1 MSYPTAKIGEL
12 VKRPPVTLPPLAT
25 VEDAVKLMYREN
37 VGSII
42 VTSPEGRVLGIFTEK
57 DLVRVIGEGKPL
69 STKLGEVMTKDPI
82 TVREEDNVVKAV
94 TILSEKRIRHL
105 PVVDS
110 EGRIKGVVSVRD
122 IVSIYKRYLEQLEE
136 VSE

>member
-25 VEDAVKLMYREN
+25 VEDAVKLMYREYI
-37 VGSII
+37 GSII

-82 TVREEDNVVKAV
+82 TVREEDTIVKAV

-122 IVSIYKRYLEQLEE
+122 IVSKYKRYLEQLEE

>member
-37 VGSII
+37 IGSII

-82 TVREEDNVVKAV
+82 TVREEDTIVKAV

-105 PVVDS
+105 PIVDS

>member
-37 VGSII
+37 IGSII

-69 STKLGEVMTKDPI
+69 STKLGEVMTKDPT
-82 TVREEDNVVKAV
+82 TVREEDTVVKAV

>member
-1 MSYPTAKIGEL
+1 
-12 VKRPPVTLPPLAT
+12 
-25 VEDAVKLMYREN
+25 
-37 VGSII
+37 
-42 VTSPEGRVLGIFTEK
+42 GRVLGIFTEK

-82 TVREEDNVVKAV
+82 TVREEDTIVKAV

-105 PVVDS
+105 PIVDS

>member
-37 VGSII
+37 IGSII

-82 TVREEDNVVKAV
+82 TVREEDTIVKAV

-122 IVSIYKRYLEQLEE
+122 IVSKYKRYLEQLEE